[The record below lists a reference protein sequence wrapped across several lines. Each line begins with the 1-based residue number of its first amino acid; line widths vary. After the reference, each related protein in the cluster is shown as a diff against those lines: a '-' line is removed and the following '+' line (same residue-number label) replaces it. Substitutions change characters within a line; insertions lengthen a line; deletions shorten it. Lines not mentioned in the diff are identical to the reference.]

1 MDIVFIN
8 GLTALTTIGVYEHER
23 NIKQELKIDLEI
35 AFNNRAASASD
46 DIADTL
52 DYDAISKVIL
62 KYLEAGQHFL
72 IETVAENLSQLLLEK
87 FPIKELK
94 MTIRKP
100 GAVEAAEDIGIQ
112 IVRP

>member
-8 GLTALTTIGVYEHER
+8 GLTALTTIGVYDYER
-23 NIKQELKIDLEI
+23 NIKQELKIDLEM
-35 AFNNRAASASD
+35 AFNNRVASTSD
-46 DIADTL
+46 DINDAL
-52 DYDAISKVIL
+52 DYDAISNFTL
-62 KYLEAGQHFL
+62 EYLEASQHFL

-100 GAVEAAEDIGIQ
+100 GAVKAAEDIGIQ